1 MWAAKPQSS
10 FALTAFLFAAKRS
23 YLYLLWRR
31 SVNSLGKKNFSL
43 CYISQKR
50 SGIRGYRDFNLGEPE
65 RKYNICL
72 DFYLRLK
79 MLIMLYIPEALRHT
93 RMPGL
98 QPGWTRKDIQ
108 HLPGFSFTFQNADFV
123 VYPRSAQ
130 AYADAGTSTWVN
142 QKGYTTLPGFSFTF
156 QNADYGYPRSAQAY
170 ADAGT
175 STWVNQKGYTTFAW
189 IFICVLNAD
198 YVIYPRSAQ
207 AYADAGT
214 STWVNQ
220 KGYTTFAW
228 IFIYVSKCWLCCISQ
243 KRSGIRGCRDFNL
256 GEPER
261 VYNICLDF
269 HLRLKCWLCYISQKR
284 SGIRGCRDFNLGEP
298 ERIYNICLDFY
309 LRLKML
315 IVLNTQRR
323 SGINSYRQ
331 V

>member
-1 MWAAKPQSS
+1 
-10 FALTAFLFAAKRS
+10 
-23 YLYLLWRR
+23 
-31 SVNSLGKKNFSL
+31 
-43 CYISQKR
+43 
-50 SGIRGYRDFNLGEPE
+50 
-65 RKYNICL
+65 
-72 DFYLRLK
+72 

-108 HLPGFSFTFQNADFV
+108 HLPGFSFTFQNADYV
-123 VYPRSAQ
+123 V
-130 AYADAGTSTWVN
+130 
-142 QKGYTTLPGFSFTF
+142 
-156 QNADYGYPRSAQAY
+156 YPRSAQAY

-228 IFIYVSKCWLCCISQ
+228 IFIYVSKCWLWC
-243 KRSGIRGCRDFNL
+243 
-256 GEPER
+256 
-261 VYNICLDF
+261 
-269 HLRLKCWLCYISQKR
+269 ISQKR

-298 ERIYNICLDFY
+298 ERIYNICLDFH

-315 IVLNTQRR
+315 IMLYIPEALRHTQMPGLQPGWTRKDIQHLPRFSFASQNADYVIYPR
-323 SGINSYRQ
+323 SAQAYADAGTSTWVNQKGYTTFA
-331 V
+331 